1 MTSGSKQQK
10 LEIIQQL
17 RTTDADTLMMH
28 EGVFVDDPKCYTREW
43 FSWANAMFCELV
55 LSYCGYEVNWV
66 GFYLRKEDTLYL
78 GPFQGE
84 VACVEIP
91 KDRGVCGSALT
102 RSETILVKNVHDFPG
117 HIACDSTT
125 NSEIVVP
132 IKFAGEVVAVLDL
145 DSREF
150 ERFDMEDQKGLEK
163 VVKVIEKH
171 WKSIF

>member
-1 MTSGSKQQK
+1 MRKDTSYELLAKQAEELIVDNKFFISALSNISALLNQA
-10 LEIIQQL
+10 LE
-17 RTTDADTLMMH
+17 
-28 EGVFVDDPKCYTREW
+28 
-43 FSWANAMFCELV
+43 
-55 LSYCGYEVNWV
+55 EVNWV

-84 VACVEIP
+84 VACVEIQ

>member
-1 MTSGSKQQK
+1 MKQGTSYELLAKQAEELIVDNKFFISALSNISALLNQA
-10 LEIIQQL
+10 LE
-17 RTTDADTLMMH
+17 
-28 EGVFVDDPKCYTREW
+28 
-43 FSWANAMFCELV
+43 
-55 LSYCGYEVNWV
+55 EVNWV

-84 VACVEIP
+84 VACVEIQ